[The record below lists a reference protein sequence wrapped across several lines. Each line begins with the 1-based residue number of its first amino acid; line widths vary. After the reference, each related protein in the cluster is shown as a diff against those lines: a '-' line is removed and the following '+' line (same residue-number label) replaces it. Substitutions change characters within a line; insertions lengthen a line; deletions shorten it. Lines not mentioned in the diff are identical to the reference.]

1 LKVGVKN
8 FILSQVMSN
17 LVGYFNGP
25 ELVMQQFRI
34 TKRGWAPMSAGLKG
48 EIFGGQAKV
57 GF

>member
-1 LKVGVKN
+1 
-8 FILSQVMSN
+8 MSN

-34 TKRGWAPMSAGLKG
+34 TKRGWAPMPAGQKG